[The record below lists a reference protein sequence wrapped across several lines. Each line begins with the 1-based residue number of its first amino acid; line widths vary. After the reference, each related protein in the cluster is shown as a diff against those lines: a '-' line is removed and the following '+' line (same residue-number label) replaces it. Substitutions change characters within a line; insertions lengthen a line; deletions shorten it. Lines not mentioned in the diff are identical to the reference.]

1 MKFVNEQIILY
12 RIARG
17 DTNSFAEIFD
27 RYHEKIYRF
36 VYLKL
41 PRSQDAED
49 IAAEVFL
56 KAWDHIKGGKR
67 IASLQAF
74 LYQIA
79 RNAVVDFYRRAG
91 KPMESIDEGE
101 IVIADR
107 SDLSLEEKMALK
119 SDMVRIE
126 GALRKLKD
134 AYREVIVLHYLN
146 ELSLVETARA
156 IEKSPGATRVLL
168 HRGIGAL
175 KSILKEEKGV
185 NPLFNEK
192 KGG

>member
-12 RIARG
+12 RIRKG
-17 DTNSFAEIFD
+17 DTSSFAEIFD
-27 RYHEKIYRF
+27 QYHEKIYRF

-41 PRSQDAED
+41 PRVQDAED

-56 KAWDHIKGGKR
+56 KAWDHIKGGRK
-67 IASLQAF
+67 ITSLQAF

-91 KPMESIDEGE
+91 KPMESLDEGE

-107 SDLSLEEKMALK
+107 SDLSLEEKMVLK

-126 GALRKLKD
+126 TALRKLKD

-156 IEKSPGATRVLL
+156 LEKSPGATRVLL
-168 HRGIGAL
+168 HRGVRAL
-175 KSILKEEKGV
+175 KKVLAEV
-185 NPLFNEK
+185 
-192 KGG
+192 